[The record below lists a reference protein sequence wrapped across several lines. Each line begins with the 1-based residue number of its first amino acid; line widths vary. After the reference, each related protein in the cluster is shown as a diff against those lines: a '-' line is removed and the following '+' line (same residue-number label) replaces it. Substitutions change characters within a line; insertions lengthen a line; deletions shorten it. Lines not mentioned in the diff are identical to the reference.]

1 MKFKIDP
8 KAETENLPKIVGLVG
23 EWGLISS
30 LKKGYFKWSSEEL
43 SQEVKKLHKGNKK
56 KFEKIK
62 SYYEGYW
69 SKIEK
74 DYFKEMK
81 KILGYKID
89 KDKTI
94 YIVPSLYCNIADV
107 LGRKNA
113 FIVSA
118 EIQQNPLDFLL
129 LHELTHLYYADALI
143 EYNLPKA
150 LESPLVEGV
159 DHLILYK
166 SKINKLFSSKKYED
180 DNFVKSNPEFMNK
193 LEKAWNKR
201 KDFKS
206 FIQKAIKINE
216 SNKKEIKYY

>member
-1 MKFKIDP
+1 MKFKINQ
-8 KAETENLPKIVGLVG
+8 KAEAENLPKIVGLGG
-23 EWGLISS
+23 EYILEPG
-30 LKKGYFKWSSEEL
+30 LKKGYSEWSPKEL
-43 SQEVKKLHKGNKK
+43 SQEVKKLHNGNKK
-56 KFEKIK
+56 RFNKIK
-62 SYYEGYW
+62 KHYQNLWKEFG
-69 SKIEK
+69 K
-74 DYFKEMK
+74 DYLKEMEN
-81 KILGYKID
+81 ILGYKVD
-89 KDKTI
+89 KNKTVH
-94 YIVPSLYCNIADV
+94 IVPSLYANIADV

-113 FIVSA
+113 FIVAA
-118 EIQQNPLDFLL
+118 EIQQNSLDFLL